1 MLCRRFYL
9 SRMSLFRGFLQS
21 NTVQHFKELWMPA
34 LSDPRPYQAW
44 ANDGARTVVK
54 AASEKVKE
62 VLATHKVDPLPE
74 PVQSDLSRIIK
85 EGEAEIPT

>member
-1 MLCRRFYL
+1 
-9 SRMSLFRGFLQS
+9 MSLFRGFLQS